1 MGRKSRAQKIIE
13 EQENVEDKHH
23 NETYLVLYDFT
34 EGNNPR
40 PFYENLHRLFDHYE
54 GGLVQRSVVEVT
66 GENAGK
72 AVQTLAEMY
81 GASVLRYRAI
91 KEE

>member
-13 EQENVEDKHH
+13 EQENVEDR
-23 NETYLVLYDFT
+23 NPEATYLVIYDFV

-40 PFYENLHRLFDHYE
+40 QFYDNLHRLFNHYE
-54 GGLVQRSVVEVT
+54 GQLVQRSVVEVM

-72 AVQTLAEMY
+72 AVQILAEMY
-81 GASVLRYRAI
+81 GASVLRYRVM